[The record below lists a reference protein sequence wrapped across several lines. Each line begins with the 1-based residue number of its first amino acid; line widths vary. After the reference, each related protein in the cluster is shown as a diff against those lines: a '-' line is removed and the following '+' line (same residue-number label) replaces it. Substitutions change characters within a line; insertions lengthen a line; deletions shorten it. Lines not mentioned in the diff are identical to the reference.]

1 MSLLITMLGENMVDG
16 EVKKK
21 KKKKKNKKRNM
32 PTADDDLVE
41 EPEQDQELVDAEAAK
56 IYKP

>member
-1 MSLLITMLGENMVDG
+1 MVDG

-21 KKKKKNKKRNM
+21 KKKKKKNRKRNM
-32 PTADDDLVE
+32 PTADDDLVV